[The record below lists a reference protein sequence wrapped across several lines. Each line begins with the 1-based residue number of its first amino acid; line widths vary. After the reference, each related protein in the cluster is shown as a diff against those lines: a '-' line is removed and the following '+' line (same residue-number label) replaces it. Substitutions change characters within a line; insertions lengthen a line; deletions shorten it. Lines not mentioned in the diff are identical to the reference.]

1 MTHQQVSR
9 LRNIAGKW
17 VALCGIFFF
26 AAAFDAIISQTRQPL
41 NLIELTP
48 GTSEKINFHLKDK
61 TDSTEVF
68 SYKSDSEL
76 IRVSFDSV
84 HKGFWLGGLMCQGT
98 LSSANPI
105 APGDYQIS
113 IHIKGSNA
121 PIHGFK
127 VRVYRDMREYRNHSK
142 SFIFRYVGISPWWAM
157 IVCAALFLLSGI
169 SVFYLSRKREIL
181 MASSGVAEIYQVSRK
196 DVGCEISFAMGKKH
210 GIDVGTTLRVCDDK
224 GDRIVNATVISV
236 SDEDA
241 SAEINTQIYV
251 RPGYIV
257 SVDKHEIL
265 KTS

>member
-9 LRNIAGKW
+9 LRSIAGKW
-17 VALCGIFFF
+17 VALCGILFF
-26 AAAFDAIISQTRQPL
+26 AAAFDAIISQTRQPV

-48 GTSEKINFHLKDK
+48 GASEKINFHLKDK
-61 TDSTEVF
+61 TDSAEVF
-68 SYKSDSEL
+68 SYKSDSEFL
-76 IRVSFDSV
+76 RASFDSV

-98 LSSANPI
+98 LSSASSVI
-105 APGDYQIS
+105 PGDYQLS

-127 VRVYRDMREYRNHSK
+127 VRVYRDMREYRDNSR

-157 IVCAALFLLSGI
+157 IVCIGLVLLSGI
-169 SVFYLSRKREIL
+169 SVFYLSRKREML
-181 MASSGVAEIYQVSRK
+181 MVLSGMAEIYQISRK
-196 DVGCEISFAMGKKH
+196 DVGCEITFAMGKKH
-210 GIDVGTTLRVCDDK
+210 GIDVGTKLTVYDDR
-224 GDRIVNATVISV
+224 DNRIVNASVISV
-236 SDEDA
+236 FEEDA

-257 SVDKHEIL
+257 AVDKHEKI